1 MKVLKAI
8 SLLLILSCVYQVVQA
23 QMPVTR
29 DVSFANPVHQTS
41 KPTVAS
47 SIYLKSIRIQEGKFW
62 INGNLLPA
70 SQLPKELQHLQKEF
84 QMMASFNEVESF
96 EMQIN
101 GRFYI
106 VTGNRVIPSPSN
118 ALASESSPQGR
129 INSENNEAYWMDQC
143 SLLSRQYHSSNSIL
157 QKNKIKSQ
165 LISAIGKWYDT
176 SLESQEQELLEMEH
190 EIQVLL
196 GEIDLKRKNKEKAVS
211 QKLYDLLNK

>member
-70 SQLPKELQHLQKEF
+70 SQLPKELQHLQKDF

-118 ALASESSPQGR
+118 ALASESSLQGR